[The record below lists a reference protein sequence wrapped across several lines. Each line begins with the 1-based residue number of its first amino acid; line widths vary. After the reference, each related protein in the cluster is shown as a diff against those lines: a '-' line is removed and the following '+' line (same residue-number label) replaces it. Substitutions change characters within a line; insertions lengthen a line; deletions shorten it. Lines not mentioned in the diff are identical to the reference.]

1 MDVFELLELL
11 EVCWSFLSYPK
22 SATNFPGLWHL
33 EAMLKSLFPGP
44 VLRLTGAL
52 SEFEGILSELWELAV
67 SFQGLWG
74 LYSYC
79 GSSGAMGSS
88 SL

>member
-11 EVCWSFLSYPK
+11 EVCWGFPSHSK
-22 SATNFPGLWHL
+22 SATDFLGLQYR

-44 VLRLTGAL
+44 VLRATGAL
-52 SEFEGILSELWELAV
+52 SEFEGTLSELWGLSV

-79 GSSGAMGSS
+79 GSSGAMGSRS
-88 SL
+88 V